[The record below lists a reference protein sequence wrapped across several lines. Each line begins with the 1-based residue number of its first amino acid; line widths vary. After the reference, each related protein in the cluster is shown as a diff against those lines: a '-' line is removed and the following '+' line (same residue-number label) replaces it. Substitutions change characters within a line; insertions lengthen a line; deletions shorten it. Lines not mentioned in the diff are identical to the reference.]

1 MKAKAEFKKL
11 LGTITTSA
19 KKARETSQQALLVA
33 ANHAVS
39 TGDIQYMNELN
50 TVVGESFGLHLQ
62 ARFQHFVC
70 THRAF
75 RMHKGSFKV
84 QVQKEQAGIQEDLN
98 TIQDWDLWWVSA
110 ATEAK
115 VQEDKPF
122 DPKLWERFKKNILKA
137 SHNGADLNP
146 LELEALRAIQ
156 AAIESRI

>member
-1 MKAKAEFKKL
+1 MKAKSEFKKL
-11 LGTITTSA
+11 LSAITTSA

-39 TGDIQYMNELN
+39 TGDVQYVNELHA
-50 TVVGESFGLHLQ
+50 VVGESFGLHLQ
-62 ARFQHFVC
+62 TRFVHFVC
-70 THRAF
+70 KHRAF
-75 RMHKGSFKV
+75 RMHKGTFKV
-84 QVQKEQAGIQEDLN
+84 QVQKEQAEIQADLN
-98 TIQDWDLWWVSA
+98 AIQDWDLWWVA
-110 ATEAK
+110 EASETK

-156 AAIESRI
+156 TAIESRI